1 MLHSAASISN
11 LQSINTTKG
20 SPNLRQIWPN
30 SGALLQDTGMTPKHR
45 TKSSLKLYREGSLT
59 VSSPA
64 TAGEEKGGANQ
75 PSGRWSR
82 RREKRDGSGT
92 INQIG

>member
-45 TKSSLKLYREGSLT
+45 TKSLT
-59 VSSPA
+59 VSSPV
-64 TAGEEKGGANQ
+64 TAGEEKGGANR